1 MPSRSK
7 TGSSSSI
14 ERQKAASLSAARS
27 GRPLNSEFISGHSR
41 SAVIWIIRFQ

>member
-7 TGSSSSI
+7 TGSSSSS

-41 SAVIWIIRFQ
+41 SAVISIIRFQ